1 MLIIGGSVDKMIVR
15 EWLHANHKRLVKVRF
30 GPEAALHTVDRKGEK
45 LRTVSFKNVDSV
57 TIEESQVYKYIFI
70 LINYFMRIFCFFL
83 G

>member
-1 MLIIGGSVDKMIVR
+1 MIVR

-57 TIEESQVYKYIFI
+57 TIEESQVFGQV
-70 LINYFMRIFCFFL
+70 FQMMMFFL
-83 G
+83 YLIFNK